1 MGMAVNKDADVLVAT
16 YPDAVDHIVA
26 KRRELLRAV
35 EKLDG
40 MVKQRDSQL
49 EQNEQ
54 LLDYHSSFRDLM
66 TWANEFLAR
75 MCNPELSRDLHQAST
90 IYSRHG
96 LLHDEM
102 IERGNDFARFEDFGR
117 ELIDN
122 GHYMSQ
128 DIQEKVSSVS
138 HRKKTLME
146 LWTLR
151 NSLYEQHIDYLKW
164 LKEINDIESWLGE
177 KEPEVS
183 SSEYG
188 NNFDDLD
195 KLMIKQLE
203 MEEALLNKEEKIN
216 QIKRITLIETE
227 FKALKAKEEE
237 ARREDEQ
244 RQEIVLPPSHAL
256 NKEVTKAENDI
267 PRFNTR
273 RSLRQ
278 GPNNR
283 WKMDS
288 SNMPPVTVEGFLER
302 KQQSN
307 SGGKRSTIRSWK
319 NYYTVIS
326 GQLLCFFKDQGDFKD
341 WKAAAAPLFLHNAN
355 CEKALDYTKK
365 KHVIRLISNDGSE
378 FLFQAANRES
388 QEEWLQKLVST
399 SNLEPSESV
408 KKSSL
413 ARPSLA
419 PPDPPMLEDV
429 PHDDDGNEP
438 LYANMAAV
446 SQNSDAENHPE
457 NDGAATSDNSYMS
470 NEVDGKEKRGGRLSK
485 FLGLRP
491 KISTS

>member
-1 MGMAVNKDADVLVAT
+1 MSWWQLILTQSITSWQNAESCL
-16 YPDAVDHIVA
+16 
-26 KRRELLRAV
+26 ELL
-35 EKLDG
+35 KN
-40 MVKQRDSQL
+40 S
-49 EQNEQ
+49 
-54 LLDYHSSFRDLM
+54 M

-75 MCNPELSRDLHQAST
+75 MCDPELSKDLHEAST

-128 DIQEKVSSVS
+128 DIQEKASSVS

-164 LKEINDIESWLGE
+164 LKEIKDIESWLGE
-177 KEPEVS
+177 KEPEVT

-216 QIKRITLIETE
+216 QIKRITLIESE

-244 RQEIVLPPSHAL
+244 RQETERLEAIKKKEMARRTREKKREDERRRTQEIVLPPSHAL

-278 GPNNR
+278 GPTIDGKWTLLICHR
-283 WKMDS
+283 SQWK
-288 SNMPPVTVEGFLER
+288 VFL
-302 KQQSN
+302 
-307 SGGKRSTIRSWK
+307 
-319 NYYTVIS
+319 
-326 GQLLCFFKDQGDFKD
+326 
-341 WKAAAAPLFLHNAN
+341 
-355 CEKALDYTKK
+355 
-365 KHVIRLISNDGSE
+365 
-378 FLFQAANRES
+378 
-388 QEEWLQKLVST
+388 
-399 SNLEPSESV
+399 SESSKV
-408 KKSSL
+408 TRAEKG
-413 ARPSLA
+413 RPSDHGKTTI
-419 PPDPPMLEDV
+419 PSSV
-429 PHDDDGNEP
+429 
-438 LYANMAAV
+438 ANSFV
-446 SQNSDAENHPE
+446 SSKTK
-457 NDGAATSDNSYMS
+457 GTS
-470 NEVDGKEKRGGRLSK
+470 KIGRL
-485 FLGLRP
+485 LRLHSFYTTLLVKRHLTTP
-491 KISTS
+491 RRNTSSDW